1 MTRRGFTLIECLIGL
16 ALSLLAIT
24 AGLEF
29 WGLSERTF
37 RRLKAREEAGQ
48 ATLAALDKI
57 RIDLLHAGL
66 GLFAETGLG
75 LVTPVEVADGELRTA
90 ALERTLGLAADAR
103 AGDTRLSLVS
113 TSGISAGRRVAL
125 RCGAAGE
132 VRTITRIE
140 AEALLLDGPLER
152 AYPADSAT
160 VSLLE
165 LVACF
170 RDGATRVL
178 RRRVNA
184 SPAQPLLED
193 TAGVAWELV
202 AAAPLVRIRLESAA
216 EGVHAYETTVFL
228 KNPAL
233 AGGSGT

>member
-24 AGLEF
+24 GGLEF
-29 WGLSERTF
+29 WGLSEKVF

-48 ATLAALDKI
+48 ASLAALDKI
-57 RIDLLHAGL
+57 RIDLLHAGF
-66 GLFAETGLG
+66 GLSREIGLG
-75 LVTPVEVADGELRTA
+75 LVSPVEIVGGELRTA
-90 ALERTLGLAADAR
+90 ALERTLGLAADAQ
-103 AGDTRLSLVS
+103 AGDTRFSLVS
-113 TSGISAGRRVAL
+113 TSGVAAGRRVAL

-132 VRTITRIE
+132 VRTVTRVE
-140 AEALLLDGPLER
+140 AGALIIDGPLER
-152 AYPADSAT
+152 AYPADASA

-165 LVACF
+165 LLACF
-170 RDGATRVL
+170 RDGGTRVL

-193 TAGVAWELV
+193 TAAVVWELN
-202 AAAPLVRIRLESAA
+202 AAAPLVRIRLESAV
-216 EGVHAYETTVFL
+216 EGVQAYEATVFL

-233 AGGSGT
+233 GRSGA